1 MNNSEL
7 VAYIKESL
15 GSKQTVQE
23 VITSLEAEGYN
34 QEQIDTAFRL
44 ALHPTSADNGGG
56 AIGFAE
62 PRKALFN
69 FSHFDLTKAFLF
81 LGSILVLVAL
91 IIVIYSR
98 WATVNATV
106 RIAFLALPMLALY
119 LTAWFL
125 SKKSSYLDAF
135 RICLATASLMLP
147 FTVGTFL
154 YQAGILPTIGELLF
168 FCSAA
173 IALIFYILF
182 EYIFK
187 QTYFSVLTVTGFAV
201 ALVSLL
207 IALSLDI
214 LPILWIMF
222 SVSAL
227 IAAWGIFLASRQRS
241 DCSIY
246 LFVGTIATLV
256 LLPAST
262 LTTLGQNAGISYQS
276 SLVIVAGFGLL
287 NLAVASF
294 YNVCRGLWQPEIFYR
309 LKRFLEETAILV
321 ILTPLL
327 ILGFQEDAYTFVAL
341 AFSLGFVLL
350 RTQVAI
356 SSLATYGALGTV
368 ISVIAISSKYFA
380 DSIGWPIIVFLA
392 GFVAI
397 GLGLLIRKMTVFS
410 RFNTQATLRL
420 GLGQDPAFESRS
432 HTFAWAKTLGALLLI
447 LLLFQFVAASLMG
460 LSGNRNFDSP
470 TKTPTEPYQERVP
483 ASSSGVEE
491 AVGD

>member
-1 MNNSEL
+1 MKELDL
-7 VAYIKESL
+7 VAYIKEQL
-15 GSKQTVQE
+15 GSKQTVQA

-34 QEQIDTAFRL
+34 QEQIDVAFRL
-44 ALHPTSADNGGG
+44 ALHPTSAINGGG
-56 AIGFAE
+56 AVGSVE
-62 PRKALFN
+62 PKKAMFN
-69 FSHFDLTKAFLF
+69 FSNFDLTKAFLF

-91 IIVIYSR
+91 IIVIYSQ
-98 WATVNATV
+98 WATVTPLV
-106 RIAFLALPMLALY
+106 RISFLALPMLALY
-119 LTAWFL
+119 LTAGYL
-125 SKKSSYLDAF
+125 AKKPNYSDAF

-147 FTVGTFL
+147 FTIGTLL
-154 YQAGILPTIGELLF
+154 YQTGILPTIGELLF

-173 IALIFYILF
+173 SALIIYILF

-187 QTYFSVLTVTGFAV
+187 QTYLSFLTVTAFAV

-207 IALSLDI
+207 TTLALDI
-214 LPILWIMF
+214 LPTLWIMLIA
-222 SVSAL
+222 SAL
-227 IAAWGIFLASRQRS
+227 VAAWGIFLASRQRS
-241 DCSIY
+241 GCSIY
-246 LFVGTIATLV
+246 ITVGTIATLV

-294 YNVCRGLWQPEIFYR
+294 YNVCRGLWQPEVFYR
-309 LKRFLEETAILV
+309 IKRLLEETAILV

-327 ILGFQEDAYTFVAL
+327 ILGFQEDAYIFVAL

-356 SSLATYGALGTV
+356 SSLATFGAIGTV
-368 ISVIAISSKYFA
+368 ISVIAISSQYFA

-397 GLGLLIRKMTVFS
+397 GLGLLIRKMTVFN

-420 GLGQDPAFESRS
+420 GLGQDPAFESRG

-447 LLLFQFVAASLMG
+447 LLLFQFVAASLTG

-483 ASSSGVEE
+483 ASSSSVED
-491 AVGD
+491 AIGD